1 MSRDIIDRALASTE
15 ARDTRLV
22 RHRYQVDAARQIT
35 STVAKR
41 RSCEVRLPTETGK
54 ALIAHL
60 AALKLREQRPK
71 SISLIIAPRKA

>member
-15 ARDTRLV
+15 AREARLV
-22 RHRYQVDAARQIT
+22 RHRYQVDAARQIA
-35 STVAKR
+35 STVAK
-41 RSCEVRLPTETGK
+41 TETGK

-60 AALKLREQRPK
+60 AAQRPK